1 MPVASLVDLVHD
13 GTHLP
18 WLSCSRLLLSSWNL
32 SLSSG
37 NCLFLIICH
46 NHHVKGLFLPALLS
60 FSTPTLLVLVAMS
73 IWLTVLAAYW
83 ALGTKY
89 SGLVRNKHDMVAGGS
104 VYTRFFLCTYEEIS

>member
-1 MPVASLVDLVHD
+1 MSSSSLVDPLHD
-13 GTHLP
+13 GAHHP
-18 WLSCSRLLLSSWNL
+18 WLPHRHLLLSSWNL

-37 NCLFLIICH
+37 KCLFLIICH

-83 ALGTKY
+83 ALAAK
-89 SGLVRNKHDMVAGGS
+89 VNKVLN
-104 VYTRFFLCTYEEIS
+104 RI